1 MTAYKG
7 GTVFI
12 DVVPSMKGFF
22 KDVAGEV
29 KGQMPAVGNEAG
41 RAYASAFQ
49 KSAASAGKDVVNAI
63 ADPLGKSAGRLRQE
77 AAAAGR
83 ALSAAQDAAASS
95 GRALAAAR
103 EREASAAADVEAAE
117 AALNRAR
124 SSGTASASSVA
135 SAEAAYARA
144 LNASKAA
151 NSAADAAAASH
162 SRNLGAQEKAA
173 RAADAANEEL
183 AQATGQTKQ
192 AAGRADPAMRG
203 LAKAIDDVE
212 DSASGAGSSVDTVG
226 ARVSSVGS
234 LARSAMAPLLALG
247 AAVGIGG
254 FASEAIEA
262 SDATDKFVS
271 TLQFAGIDTTT
282 IDRLK
287 ESAQKYAD
295 ETVYDLSDIQNVTAQ
310 LAANGVEN
318 YDKLAEAAGNL
329 NAVAGGNKETF
340 SSVGMVLTQT
350 AGQGKLTTEN
360 FNQLSDAIPGASGKI
375 QEALLN
381 AGAYTGNFRE
391 ALEKGEVTAQE
402 FNDAVLQLGS
412 DEAAQAAA
420 RSTKTI
426 EGAAGNLQATIVGG
440 FKDLIDYIKPGV
452 TDLMGSITDSISSS
466 IDWIKS
472 TAAPSLRSVWSILT
486 EGDFT
491 GPIFGLEEDD
501 ALVDYLFRLRDAGA
515 AVWDAL
521 KSFADAATGVG
532 GALSPLLSA
541 AGDLA
546 GLLAG
551 SLLDALTQLA
561 GWLGD
566 IFDWVGR
573 NSDVVGSL
581 TVAIGAAAVAVYTF
595 NTAQTAM
602 KAINAA
608 GSIMNLVKATNLAKA
623 ATAAWNLV
631 MNANPIMLVVTAV
644 AALVAGLV
652 YFFTQTET
660 GRQIWASITEAFQSF
675 INWVATAWSGML
687 QTVGDWW
694 TSTWSTVK
702 DTFNTWVVQPLAT
715 AWASITEGLQSFI
728 DWVGAAWSGML
739 QTVGDLWSAAWSTVK
754 DTFNTWVVQPLTAA
768 WDAITGAF
776 QTAWNVIQ
784 TVWDGIVT
792 AAKVA
797 FAVIVGVVL
806 TPFQVAINVLGD
818 LFTWLWTG
826 VIQPAWDGIGN
837 LVSTV
842 YHGVIE
848 PVWEAFKTALQTVG
862 AAVMGLWS
870 DYIVPAWNGVAGTFT
885 SVYSAV
891 IKPVFDWLVALWN
904 SVAAQAQAIWQGVK
918 DTVAGVWNAIVVV
931 ITTVWAT
938 IQVAVQT
945 AVGFVSGVVTTAFTA
960 VRDTVSSIW
969 NAISSVISGVWEGIK
984 AAASAAA
991 NWVSGTV
998 TGIFT
1003 GMKDAVAGV
1012 WNAIVV
1018 VITTVWA
1025 TIQVA
1030 VQTAVGFVS
1039 GVVTTAFTAVRD
1051 TVSSIWNAISSV
1063 ISGVWEG
1070 IKTAASAAANWVKD
1084 TVTNT
1089 FTTLKN
1095 SVSNVFS
1102 GMKSAV
1108 EKVWNGLKAIA
1119 AKPINYI
1126 IKTVYTN
1133 GLKHLVET
1141 VASKIGLDLTL
1152 PTIAEIGGY
1161 AGGGVIPGYDPG
1173 HDRVPAVLSPGE
1185 AVLVPELVR
1194 AIGPARILAA
1204 NWAYSHRRPGG
1215 SPGFPTTGFAGGG
1228 VAHYAEGGIVG
1239 WFKDVAKGVADF
1251 FADPVGSVLELITKP
1266 VRALFNGL
1274 GTGFIGDLAKGGI
1287 EKILTGITDFF
1298 KKKTEDGSATAAGG
1312 GPGLVGAA
1320 RRAIGVPYVWG
1331 GSSIP
1336 PGLDCSGLVY
1346 WAAQQL
1352 GWGWPRL
1359 TAAGYQAAST
1369 PVAWGAKVPGD
1380 LLFWGAPAHHVAI
1393 VSGASTMIEEPR
1405 PGLSGRE
1412 IAIWGS
1418 PTVGRYGG
1426 ARTYD
1431 AGGVL
1436 PPGVHAAVNATGAPE
1451 AVLTARQ
1458 WADVHALVDR
1468 GGADP
1473 DALARALDGLGVS
1486 LVLDDGAALDAHIEV
1501 VASSVARRSR
1511 RLAGRGR

>member
-1 MTAYKG
+1 MPAYKG

-135 SAEAAYARA
+135 SAEAAYTRA

-173 RAADAANEEL
+173 KAADAANEEL

-226 ARVSSVGS
+226 SRVSSVGS

-271 TLQFAGIDTTT
+271 TLQFAGIDTAT

-466 IDWIKS
+466 IDWIKGHKDEMLALGVAVGVAV
-472 TAAPSLRSVWSILT
+472 AAYAGFSILT
-486 EGDFT
+486 SVKAWIAATTLAQQGLNAALRANPVGIVITALAALAAGLYLLYQRNEGFRLKVQELGKTVVSVWQEWIWPAISAVWDWISGTLLPGIQSVWNILAHGDFD
-491 GPIFGLEEDD
+491 GNLFGLEEDSGF
-501 ALVDYLFRLRDAGA
+501 VTFLFSVRDAA
-515 AVWDAL
+515 A
-521 KSFADAATGVG
+521 AAWEWITGTLAPAVQEFWTGTVQPILAAVG
-532 GALSPLLSA
+532 GAVSTAWTDYIYPALSA
-541 AGDLA
+541 LWSFIT
-546 GLLAG
+546 G
-551 SLLDALTQLA
+551 SLAPAVQEFWTGTVQPVFSTIGAFIATVWTGAILPALSALWGFIT
-561 GWLGD
+561 GTLGPV
-566 IFDWVGR
+566 ITGFWTGIVQPAF
-573 NSDVVGSL
+573 S
-581 TVAIGAAAVAVYTF
+581 AIG
-595 NTAQTAM
+595 
-602 KAINAA
+602 
-608 GSIMNLVKATNLAKA
+608 SI
-623 ATAAWNLV
+623 
-631 MNANPIMLVVTAV
+631 I
-644 AALVAGLV
+644 
-652 YFFTQTET
+652 
-660 GRQIWASITEAFQSF
+660 
-675 INWVATAWSGML
+675 
-687 QTVGDWW
+687 
-694 TSTWSTVK
+694 
-702 DTFNTWVVQPLAT
+702 
-715 AWASITEGLQSFI
+715 
-728 DWVGAAWSGML
+728 
-739 QTVGDLWSAAWSTVK
+739 SAAWTQYISPALSALWSFVTGVLMPMVST
-754 DTFNTWVVQPLTAA
+754 
-768 WDAITGAF
+768 
-776 QTAWNVIQ
+776 
-784 TVWDGIVT
+784 
-792 AAKVA
+792 
-797 FAVIVGVVL
+797 
-806 TPFQVAINVLGD
+806 
-818 LFTWLWTG
+818 LWG
-826 VIQPAWDGIGN
+826 VIQPIITAIGN
-837 LVSTV
+837 LIVSAWSNV
-842 YHGVIE
+842 IYPALSALWGFISGVLGPIFMWLWNNVIQ
-848 PVWEAFKTALQTVG
+848 PAFQTIGNIISMV
-862 AAVMGLWS
+862 
-870 DYIVPAWNGVAGTFT
+870 WNGVVSPIF
-885 SVYSAV
+885 SAMV
-891 IKPVFDWLVALWN
+891 AVVRDVLGPVFMWLWN
-904 SVAAQAQAIWQGVK
+904 NVISP
-918 DTVAGVWNAIVVV
+918 VWGWISDK
-931 ITTVWAT
+931 I
-938 IQVAVQT
+938 
-945 AVGFVSGVVTTAFTA
+945 SGVVNFVA
-960 VRDTVSSIW
+960 DTVFPRIKT
-969 NAISSVISGVWEGIK
+969 AIDTAKTGFDNFKTGVETAMNGIKK
-984 AAASAAA
+984 AAATPVNFVINTVYRDGIKKAFDTIAEKVGLSLRLPT
-991 NWVSGTV
+991 VSPIAGYASGGRWRTMLPGYTPGKDV
-998 TGIFT
+998 YHFFSPDGGGAIRMSGGEGIIRPDSLRAL
-1003 GMKDAVAGV
+1003 GGKPWLDRVNASRGRGLADVGDAGARRGRVSFAEGGV
-1012 WNAIVV
+1012 WG
-1018 VITTVWA
+1018 
-1025 TIQVA
+1025 
-1030 VQTAVGFVS
+1030 AVGAGF
-1039 GVVTTAFTAVRD
+1039 D
-1051 TVSSIWNAISSV
+1051 
-1063 ISGVWEG
+1063 
-1070 IKTAASAAANWVKD
+1070 AALGWVKD
-1084 TVTNT
+1084 TASAVADIVSDPLGAVASLIIEPAKALLATISSGVWGQILAQAP
-1089 FTTLKN
+1089 TLLFESIK
-1095 SVSNVFS
+1095 NVFKS
-1102 GMKSAV
+1102 GV
-1108 EKVWNGLKAIA
+1108 DEQGLA
-1119 AKPINYI
+1119 
-1126 IKTVYTN
+1126 
-1133 GLKHLVET
+1133 G
-1141 VASKIGLDLTL
+1141 AS
-1152 PTIAEIGGY
+1152 
-1161 AGGGVIPGYDPG
+1161 
-1173 HDRVPAVLSPGE
+1173 
-1185 AVLVPELVR
+1185 
-1194 AIGPARILAA
+1194 
-1204 NWAYSHRRPGG
+1204 
-1215 SPGFPTTGFAGGG
+1215 
-1228 VAHYAEGGIVG
+1228 
-1239 WFKDVAKGVADF
+1239 
-1251 FADPVGSVLELITKP
+1251 
-1266 VRALFNGL
+1266 
-1274 GTGFIGDLAKGGI
+1274 
-1287 EKILTGITDFF
+1287 
-1298 KKKTEDGSATAAGG
+1298 
-1312 GPGLVGAA
+1312 GLVDAA
-1320 RRAIGVPYVWG
+1320 RRAIGVSYVWG

-1352 GWGWPRL
+1352 GLGWPRL

-1369 PVAWGAKVPGD
+1369 PVAWDAKQPGD

-1393 VSGASTMIEEPR
+1393 FSGNGKMVEEPHE
-1405 PGLSGRE
+1405 GASGRE
-1412 IAIWGS
+1412 TAIWGS
-1418 PTVGRYGG
+1418 PTVGRYG
-1426 ARTYD
+1426 ARKYD

-1436 PPGVHAAVNATGAPE
+1436 PPGVHVAVNATGAPE

>member
-1 MTAYKG
+1 MPAYKG

-295 ETVYDLSDIQNVTAQ
+295 ETVYDLSDIQSVTAQ
-310 LAANGVEN
+310 LAANGVDN

-466 IDWIKS
+466 IDWIKGHKDEMLALGVAVGVAV
-472 TAAPSLRSVWSILT
+472 AAYAGFSILT
-486 EGDFT
+486 SVKAWIAATTLAQQGLNAALRANPVGIVITALAALAAGLYLLYQRNEGFRLKVQELGKTVVSVWQEWIWPAISAVWDWISGTLLPGIQSVWNILAHGDFD
-491 GPIFGLEEDD
+491 GNLFGLEEDSGF
-501 ALVDYLFRLRDAGA
+501 VTFLFTVRDAA
-515 AVWDAL
+515 
-521 KSFADAATGVG
+521 AATWEWITGTLAPAVQEFWTGTLQPILVAVG
-532 GALSPLLSA
+532 DAVSTAWTDYIYPALSALW
-541 AGDLA
+541 GFI
-546 GLLAG
+546 AG
-551 SLLDALTQLA
+551 SLAPAVQEFWTGTVQPVFSTIGTFIATVWNGAILPALTALW
-561 GWLGD
+561 GFITGTLG
-566 IFDWVGR
+566 
-573 NSDVVGSL
+573 
-581 TVAIGAAAVAVYTF
+581 
-595 NTAQTAM
+595 
-602 KAINAA
+602 
-608 GSIMNLVKATNLAKA
+608 
-623 ATAAWNLV
+623 
-631 MNANPIMLVVTAV
+631 P
-644 AALVAGLV
+644 
-652 YFFTQTET
+652 
-660 GRQIWASITEAFQSF
+660 
-675 INWVATAWSGML
+675 
-687 QTVGDWW
+687 
-694 TSTWSTVK
+694 
-702 DTFNTWVVQPLAT
+702 
-715 AWASITEGLQSFI
+715 
-728 DWVGAAWSGML
+728 
-739 QTVGDLWSAAWSTVK
+739 
-754 DTFNTWVVQPLTAA
+754 
-768 WDAITGAF
+768 AITGFWTGIVQPAF
-776 QTAWNVIQ
+776 SAIGSIISTAWTQYISPALSAL
-784 TVWDGIVT
+784 WSFVT
-792 AAKVA
+792 
-797 FAVIVGVVL
+797 GVLMPMVS
-806 TPFQVAINVLGD
+806 T
-818 LFTWLWTG
+818 LWG
-826 VIQPAWDGIGN
+826 VIQPIITAIGN
-837 LVSTV
+837 LIVSAWSN
-842 YHGVIE
+842 VIQ
-848 PVWEAFKTALQTVG
+848 PALS
-862 AAVMGLWS
+862 ALWS
-870 DYIVPAWNGVAGTFT
+870 FISGVLG
-885 SVYSAV
+885 
-891 IKPVFDWLVALWN
+891 PVFMWLWN
-904 SVAAQAQAIWQGVK
+904 SVVQPAFQTIGNIISM
-918 DTVAGVWNAIVVV
+918 VWNGVVSP
-931 ITTVWAT
+931 IFSAM
-938 IQVAVQT
+938 VAV
-945 AVGFVSGVVTTAFTA
+945 VRDVLGPIFMWLWNNVISPVWGWISDKISGVVNFVA
-960 VRDTVSSIW
+960 DTV
-969 NAISSVISGVWEGIK
+969 
-984 AAASAAA
+984 
-991 NWVSGTV
+991 
-998 TGIFT
+998 FP
-1003 GMKDAVAGV
+1003 
-1012 WNAIVV
+1012 
-1018 VITTVWA
+1018 
-1025 TIQVA
+1025 
-1030 VQTAVGFVS
+1030 
-1039 GVVTTAFTAVRD
+1039 R
-1051 TVSSIWNAISSV
+1051 
-1063 ISGVWEG
+1063 
-1070 IKTAASAAANWVKD
+1070 IKTAIDTAKTGFDNFKTGVETAMNGIKKVAATPVNFVINTVYRDGIKKAFDTIAEKVGLSLRLPTVSPIAGYASGGRWRTMLPGYTPGKDVYHFFSPDGGGAIRMSGGEGIIRPDSLRALGGKPWLDRVNASRGRGLADVGDTGARRGRVSFAEGGVWGAIGAGFDAALGWVKD
-1084 TVTNT
+1084 TASAVADIVSDPLGAVASLIIEPAKALLGSISSG
-1089 FTTLKN
+1089 FWGQILAQAPTLLFESIK
-1095 SVSNVFS
+1095 NVF
-1102 GMKSAV
+1102 K
-1108 EKVWNGLKAIA
+1108 
-1119 AKPINYI
+1119 
-1126 IKTVYTN
+1126 
-1133 GLKHLVET
+1133 
-1141 VASKIGLDLTL
+1141 
-1152 PTIAEIGGY
+1152 
-1161 AGGGVIPGYDPG
+1161 GGVDEQG
-1173 HDRVPAVLSPGE
+1173 
-1185 AVLVPELVR
+1185 
-1194 AIGPARILAA
+1194 LAGA
-1204 NWAYSHRRPGG
+1204 S
-1215 SPGFPTTGFAGGG
+1215 
-1228 VAHYAEGGIVG
+1228 
-1239 WFKDVAKGVADF
+1239 
-1251 FADPVGSVLELITKP
+1251 
-1266 VRALFNGL
+1266 
-1274 GTGFIGDLAKGGI
+1274 
-1287 EKILTGITDFF
+1287 
-1298 KKKTEDGSATAAGG
+1298 
-1312 GPGLVGAA
+1312 GLVDAA
-1320 RRAIGVPYVWG
+1320 RRAIGVSYVWG

-1352 GWGWPRL
+1352 GLGWPRL
-1359 TAAGYQAAST
+1359 TAAGYQSGST
-1369 PVAWGAKVPGD
+1369 PISWDAKQPGD
-1380 LLFWGAPAHHVAI
+1380 LLFWGSPAHHVAI
-1393 VSGASTMIEEPR
+1393 FSGNGKMVEEPHE
-1405 PGLSGRE
+1405 GASGRE

-1426 ARTYD
+1426 ARKYD

-1458 WADVHALVDR
+1458 WADVRALVDR
-1468 GGADP
+1468 GGDL

-1486 LVLDDGAALDAHIEV
+1486 LVLDDGEALDAHIEV

>member
-124 SSGTASASSVA
+124 SSGTSSASSVA

-702 DTFNTWVVQPLAT
+702 DTFNTWVVQPLT
-715 AWASITEGLQSFI
+715 AAWDAITEGLQSFI

-904 SVAAQAQAIWQGVK
+904 SVAAQAQAIWQGMK
-918 DTVAGVWNAIVVV
+918 DAVAGVWNAIVVV

-991 NWVSGTV
+991 NWV
-998 TGIFT
+998 
-1003 GMKDAVAGV
+1003 
-1012 WNAIVV
+1012 
-1018 VITTVWA
+1018 
-1025 TIQVA
+1025 
-1030 VQTAVGFVS
+1030 
-1039 GVVTTAFTAVRD
+1039 
-1051 TVSSIWNAISSV
+1051 
-1063 ISGVWEG
+1063 
-1070 IKTAASAAANWVKD
+1070 KD
-1084 TVTNT
+1084 TVTNI
-1089 FTTLKN
+1089 FTTLKD
-1095 SVSNVFS
+1095 SVSDVFS

-1126 IKTVYTN
+1126 IKTVYTD

-1141 VASKIGLDLTL
+1141 VAGKIGLDLTL

-1251 FADPVGSVLELITKP
+1251 FSDPVGSVLELITKP
-1266 VRALFNGL
+1266 VRALFDGL

-1380 LLFWGAPAHHVAI
+1380 LLFWGSPAHHVAI

-1412 IAIWGS
+1412 TSIWGS

-1486 LVLDDGAALDAHIEV
+1486 LVLDDDEALDAHIEV

-1511 RLAGRGR
+1511 RLAGRRR

>member
-124 SSGTASASSVA
+124 SSGTSSASSVA

-702 DTFNTWVVQPLAT
+702 DTFNTWVVQPL
-715 AWASITEGLQSFI
+715 
-728 DWVGAAWSGML
+728 
-739 QTVGDLWSAAWSTVK
+739 
-754 DTFNTWVVQPLTAA
+754 TAA

-991 NWVSGTV
+991 NWV
-998 TGIFT
+998 
-1003 GMKDAVAGV
+1003 
-1012 WNAIVV
+1012 
-1018 VITTVWA
+1018 
-1025 TIQVA
+1025 
-1030 VQTAVGFVS
+1030 
-1039 GVVTTAFTAVRD
+1039 
-1051 TVSSIWNAISSV
+1051 
-1063 ISGVWEG
+1063 
-1070 IKTAASAAANWVKD
+1070 KD
-1084 TVTNT
+1084 TVTNI
-1089 FTTLKN
+1089 FTTLKD
-1095 SVSNVFS
+1095 SVSDVFS

-1126 IKTVYTN
+1126 IKTVYTD

-1141 VASKIGLDLTL
+1141 VAGKIGLDLTL

-1251 FADPVGSVLELITKP
+1251 FSDPVGSVLELITKP
-1266 VRALFNGL
+1266 VRALFDGL

-1380 LLFWGAPAHHVAI
+1380 LLFWGSPAHHVAI

-1412 IAIWGS
+1412 TSIWGS

-1486 LVLDDGAALDAHIEV
+1486 LVLDDDEALDAHIEV

-1511 RLAGRGR
+1511 RLAGRRR

>member
-1 MTAYKG
+1 MTAFKG

-41 RAYASAFQ
+41 RAYAAAFQ

-83 ALSAAQDAAASS
+83 AWSRAKDAAAAS
-95 GRALAAAR
+95 GRVFVSVWGR
-103 EREASAAADVEAAE
+103 GSSAAADVGAPE

-124 SSGTASASSVA
+124 SSGTASATEVA

-226 ARVSSVGS
+226 SRVSSVGS
-234 LARSAMAPLLALG
+234 LARSAVAPVLALG

-271 TLQFAGIDTTT
+271 TLQFAGIDTAT

-452 TDLMGSITDSISSS
+452 TDLMGSITNSISSS
-466 IDWIKS
+466 IDWIKGHKDEMLALGVAVGVAV
-472 TAAPSLRSVWSILT
+472 AAYAGFSILT
-486 EGDFT
+486 SVKAWIAATTLAQQGLNAALRANPVGIVITALAALAAGLYLLYQRNEGFRLKVQELGKIVVSVWQEWIWPAISAVWDWISGTLLPGIQSVWNILAHGDFD
-491 GPIFGLEEDD
+491 GNLFGLEEDSGF
-501 ALVDYLFRLRDAGA
+501 VTFLFSVRDAA
-515 AVWDAL
+515 A
-521 KSFADAATGVG
+521 AAWEWITGTLAPAVQEFWTGTLQPILAAVG
-532 GALSPLLSA
+532 GAVSSAWTDYIYPALSA
-541 AGDLA
+541 LWDFIT
-546 GLLAG
+546 G
-551 SLLDALTQLA
+551 SLAPAVQEFWTGTVQPVFSTIGTFIATVWTGAILPALSALWGFIT
-561 GWLGD
+561 GTLGPA
-566 IFDWVGR
+566 ISGFWTGIVQPAF
-573 NSDVVGSL
+573 S
-581 TVAIGAAAVAVYTF
+581 AIG
-595 NTAQTAM
+595 
-602 KAINAA
+602 
-608 GSIMNLVKATNLAKA
+608 SIIS
-623 ATAAWNLV
+623 AAWTQYISPALS
-631 MNANPIMLVVTAV
+631 ALWSFVTGV
-644 AALVAGLV
+644 LMPMV
-652 YFFTQTET
+652 
-660 GRQIWASITEAFQSF
+660 
-675 INWVATAWSGML
+675 
-687 QTVGDWW
+687 
-694 TSTWSTVK
+694 STLWG
-702 DTFNTWVVQPLAT
+702 VVQPIIT
-715 AWASITEGLQSFI
+715 AIGNLIVS
-728 DWVGAAWSGML
+728 AWS
-739 QTVGDLWSAAWSTVK
+739 
-754 DTFNTWVVQPLTAA
+754 
-768 WDAITGAF
+768 
-776 QTAWNVIQ
+776 NVIYPALSALWGFISG
-784 TVWDGIVT
+784 TLGPIVMW
-792 AAKVA
+792 
-797 FAVIVGVVL
+797 FW
-806 TPFQVAINVLGD
+806 NS
-818 LFTWLWTG
+818 
-826 VIQPAWDGIGN
+826 VIQPTFQAIGFIISM
-837 LVSTV
+837 VWSTMISPIFSAMV
-842 YHGVIE
+842 AVVRDVLGPAFMWLWNNVIS
-848 PVWEAFKTALQTVG
+848 PVWG
-862 AAVMGLWS
+862 WIS
-870 DYIVPAWNGVAGTFT
+870 DKI
-885 SVYSAV
+885 
-891 IKPVFDWLVALWN
+891 
-904 SVAAQAQAIWQGVK
+904 
-918 DTVAGVWNAIVVV
+918 
-931 ITTVWAT
+931 
-938 IQVAVQT
+938 
-945 AVGFVSGVVTTAFTA
+945 SGVVNFVA
-960 VRDTVSSIW
+960 DTVFPKIKT
-969 NAISSVISGVWEGIK
+969 AIDTAKTGFDNFKTGVETAMNGIKK
-984 AAASAAA
+984 AAATPVNFVINTVYRDGIKKAFDTIAEKVGLSQRLPS
-991 NWVSGTV
+991 VSPIAGYASGGRWRTMLPGYTPGKDV
-998 TGIFT
+998 YHFFSPDGGGAIRMSGGEGIIRPDSLRALGGKPWLDRVNASRGRGLADVGDTGARRGRVSFAE
-1003 GMKDAVAGV
+1003 GGV
-1012 WNAIVV
+1012 WGAIRG
-1018 VITTVWA
+1018 
-1025 TIQVA
+1025 
-1030 VQTAVGFVS
+1030 GF
-1039 GVVTTAFTAVRD
+1039 D
-1051 TVSSIWNAISSV
+1051 
-1063 ISGVWEG
+1063 
-1070 IKTAASAAANWVKD
+1070 AALGWVKD
-1084 TVTNT
+1084 TA
-1089 FTTLKN
+1089 
-1095 SVSNVFS
+1095 
-1102 GMKSAV
+1102 SAV
-1108 EKVWNGLKAIA
+1108 ADIVSDPLGA
-1119 AKPINYI
+1119 
-1126 IKTVYTN
+1126 
-1133 GLKHLVET
+1133 
-1141 VASKIGLDLTL
+1141 VASLVIEPAKALLA
-1152 PTIAEIGGY
+1152 TISSGFWGQ
-1161 AGGGVIPGYDPG
+1161 
-1173 HDRVPAVLSPGE
+1173 
-1185 AVLVPELVR
+1185 
-1194 AIGPARILAA
+1194 ILAQA
-1204 NWAYSHRRPGG
+1204 
-1215 SPGFPTTGFAGGG
+1215 PTLLFESIKNIFKSGVDEQGLAG
-1228 VAHYAEGGIVG
+1228 A
-1239 WFKDVAKGVADF
+1239 
-1251 FADPVGSVLELITKP
+1251 S
-1266 VRALFNGL
+1266 
-1274 GTGFIGDLAKGGI
+1274 
-1287 EKILTGITDFF
+1287 
-1298 KKKTEDGSATAAGG
+1298 
-1312 GPGLVGAA
+1312 GLVDAA
-1320 RRAIGVPYVWG
+1320 RKAIGVSYVWG

-1352 GWGWPRL
+1352 GLGWPRL

-1393 VSGASTMIEEPR
+1393 FSGNGKMVEEPHE
-1405 PGLSGRE
+1405 GASGRE

-1426 ARTYD
+1426 ARKYD
-1431 AGGVL
+1431 SGGVL
-1436 PPGVHAAVNATGAPE
+1436 PPGVTAAVNATRAPE

-1458 WADVHALVDR
+1458 WADVRALAAAR
-1468 GGADP
+1468 GGDL
-1473 DALARALDGLGVS
+1473 DGLARALDGLGVS
-1486 LVLDDGAALDAHIEV
+1486 LVLDDGDALDAHIEV

>member
-1 MTAYKG
+1 MPAYKG

-41 RAYASAFQ
+41 RAYAAAFQ

-83 ALSAAQDAAASS
+83 ALSAAQDAAAAS

-162 SRNLGAQEKAA
+162 SRTLGQETQATREA
-173 RAADAANEEL
+173 DAAADAL
-183 AQATGQTKQ
+183 AASTGKTKREVVATE
-192 AAGRADPAMRG
+192 PSLHS
-203 LAKAIDDVE
+203 LAKALDDVD
-212 DSASGAGSSVDTVG
+212 DSADEVSRSVGDSG

-234 LARSAMAPLLALG
+234 LARSAVAPVLALG

-466 IDWIKS
+466 IDWVKN

-501 ALVDYLFRLRDAGA
+501 AVVDYLFRLRDAGT

-566 IFDWVGR
+566 IFDWVSR

-595 NTAQTAM
+595 NTAQSAM

-608 GSIMNLVKATNLAKA
+608 DSIMNLVKATDLAKA
-623 ATAAWNLV
+623 ATAAWNIV
-631 MNANPIMLVVTAV
+631 MNANPIMLVVTAI
-644 AALVAGLV
+644 AALVAGLA

-687 QTVGDWW
+687 QAVGDWW

-715 AWASITEGLQSFI
+715 AW
-728 DWVGAAWSGML
+728 DV
-739 QTVGDLWSAAWSTVK
+739 
-754 DTFNTWVVQPLTAA
+754 
-768 WDAITGAF
+768 ITGAF

-797 FAVIVGVVL
+797 FAIIVGVVL
-806 TPFQVAINVLGD
+806 TPFQIAINVLGD

-826 VIQPAWDGIGN
+826 VVQPAWDGISG
-837 LVSTV
+837 LVSTA

-848 PVWEAFKTALQTVG
+848 PVWEAFKAALQIVG
-862 AAVMGLWS
+862 AAVMGLWN
-870 DYIVPAWNGVAGTFT
+870 DYVVPAWNGVADTFT
-885 SVYSAV
+885 SVYNAV

-904 SVAAQAQAIWQGVK
+904 SVASQAQAIWQGVK
-918 DTVAGVWNAIVVV
+918 DTVTTVWNAIVAV
-931 ITTVWAT
+931 IMTVWT
-938 IQVAVQT
+938 SIQVAVQT
-945 AVGFVSGVVTTAFTA
+945 AVGVVSSVVTTAFTA
-960 VRDTVSSIW
+960 V
-969 NAISSVISGVWEGIK
+969 K
-984 AAASAAA
+984 
-991 NWVSGTV
+991 
-998 TGIFT
+998 
-1003 GMKDAVAGV
+1003 
-1012 WNAIVV
+1012 
-1018 VITTVWA
+1018 
-1025 TIQVA
+1025 
-1030 VQTAVGFVS
+1030 
-1039 GVVTTAFTAVRD
+1039 D

-1070 IKTAASAAANWVKD
+1070 IKTAASTAANWVKD
-1084 TVTNT
+1084 TVTT
-1089 FTTLKN
+1089 AFDSLKT
-1095 SVSNVFS
+1095 SVENVFS
-1102 GMKSAV
+1102 GMKTAV

-1126 IKTVYTN
+1126 IKTVYTD

-1141 VASKIGLDLTL
+1141 VAGKIGLDLTL
-1152 PTIAEIGGY
+1152 PAIAEIGGY

-1239 WFKDVAKGVADF
+1239 WFKNVAKGVADF
-1251 FADPVGSVLELITKP
+1251 FSDPVGSVLELITKP

-1331 GSSIP
+1331 GSSVP

-1393 VSGASTMIEEPR
+1393 VSGPSTMVEEPR

-1418 PTVGRYGG
+1418 PTVGRYG
-1426 ARTYD
+1426 ARKYD

-1436 PPGVHAAVNATGAPE
+1436 PPGVTAAVNATRAPE

-1458 WADVHALVDR
+1458 WADVRALVDR

-1486 LVLDDGAALDAHIEV
+1486 LVLDDGEALDAHIEV

>member
-41 RAYASAFQ
+41 RAYAAAFQ

-151 NSAADAAAASH
+151 NSAADAAAANH
-162 SRNLGAQEKAA
+162 SRTLGQETQATREA
-173 RAADAANEEL
+173 DAAADAL
-183 AQATGQTKQ
+183 AASTGKTKREVVATE
-192 AAGRADPAMRG
+192 PSLHS
-203 LAKAIDDVE
+203 LAKALDDVD
-212 DSASGAGSSVDTVG
+212 DSADEVSRSVGDSG

-234 LARSAMAPLLALG
+234 LARSAMAPVLALG

-466 IDWIKS
+466 IDWIKT

-501 ALVDYLFRLRDAGA
+501 AVVDYLFRLRDAGT

-551 SLLDALTQLA
+551 SLLDALTLLA

-581 TVAIGAAAVAVYTF
+581 TVAIGAAVVAVYTF

-991 NWVSGTV
+991 NWV
-998 TGIFT
+998 
-1003 GMKDAVAGV
+1003 
-1012 WNAIVV
+1012 
-1018 VITTVWA
+1018 
-1025 TIQVA
+1025 
-1030 VQTAVGFVS
+1030 
-1039 GVVTTAFTAVRD
+1039 
-1051 TVSSIWNAISSV
+1051 
-1063 ISGVWEG
+1063 
-1070 IKTAASAAANWVKD
+1070 KD

-1095 SVSNVFS
+1095 SVSDVFS

-1126 IKTVYTN
+1126 IKTVYTD

-1141 VASKIGLDLTL
+1141 VAGKIGLDLTL

-1251 FADPVGSVLELITKP
+1251 FSDPVGSVLELITKP

-1369 PVAWGAKVPGD
+1369 PVAWGGKVPGD

-1393 VSGASTMIEEPR
+1393 VSGSSTMIEEPR

-1412 IAIWGS
+1412 TAIWGS

-1426 ARTYD
+1426 ARKYD
-1431 AGGVL
+1431 AGGLL
-1436 PPGVHAAVNATGAPE
+1436 PPGVHAAVNTTRAPE

-1468 GGADP
+1468 GADP

-1486 LVLDDGAALDAHIEV
+1486 LVLDDGDALDAHIEV

-1511 RLAGRGR
+1511 RLTGRGR

>member
-310 LAANGVEN
+310 LAANGVDN

-452 TDLMGSITDSISSS
+452 TDLMGSITNSISSS
-466 IDWIKS
+466 IDWIKT

-551 SLLDALTQLA
+551 SLLDALTLLA

-581 TVAIGAAAVAVYTF
+581 TVAIGAAVVAVYTF

-991 NWVSGTV
+991 NWV
-998 TGIFT
+998 
-1003 GMKDAVAGV
+1003 
-1012 WNAIVV
+1012 
-1018 VITTVWA
+1018 
-1025 TIQVA
+1025 
-1030 VQTAVGFVS
+1030 
-1039 GVVTTAFTAVRD
+1039 
-1051 TVSSIWNAISSV
+1051 
-1063 ISGVWEG
+1063 
-1070 IKTAASAAANWVKD
+1070 KD

-1095 SVSNVFS
+1095 SVSDVFS
-1102 GMKSAV
+1102 GMKTAV

-1126 IKTVYTN
+1126 IKTVYTD

-1141 VASKIGLDLTL
+1141 VAGKIGLDLTL

-1393 VSGASTMIEEPR
+1393 VSGPSTMVEEPR

-1412 IAIWGS
+1412 TAIWGS

-1431 AGGVL
+1431 TGGLL
-1436 PPGVHAAVNATGAPE
+1436 PPGVTAAVNATGAPE

-1458 WADVHALVDR
+1458 WADVRALVDR

-1473 DALARALDGLGVS
+1473 DALARALDGLGVN
-1486 LVLDDGAALDAHIEV
+1486 LVLDDGDALDAHIEV

>member
-1 MTAYKG
+1 MPAYKG

-41 RAYASAFQ
+41 RAYAAAFQ
-49 KSAASAGKDVVNAI
+49 KSAASVGKDVVNAI

-83 ALSAAQDAAASS
+83 ALSAAQDAAAAS

-226 ARVSSVGS
+226 SRVSSVGS

-271 TLQFAGIDTTT
+271 TLQFAGIDTAT

-295 ETVYDLSDIQNVTAQ
+295 ETVYDLSDIQSITAQ

-329 NAVAGGNKETF
+329 NAVAGGNVETF
-340 SSVGMVLTQT
+340 GSVGMVMTQV
-350 AGQGKLTTEN
+350 AGDGRLTTEN
-360 FNQLSDAIPGASGKI
+360 WNQLANAIPGASGKL

-381 AGAYTGNFRE
+381 AGAYTGNFRK
-391 ALEKGEVTAQE
+391 ALEDSEVSADE
-402 FNDAVLQLGS
+402 FYAAVLQLGS
-412 DEAAQAAA
+412 DETAQAAA

-466 IDWIKS
+466 IDWVKN

-501 ALVDYLFRLRDAGA
+501 AVVDYLFRLRDAGT

-566 IFDWVGR
+566 IFDWVSR

-595 NTAQTAM
+595 NTAQSAM

-608 GSIMNLVKATNLAKA
+608 GSIMNLVKATDLAKA
-623 ATAAWNLV
+623 ATAAWNIV
-631 MNANPIMLVVTAV
+631 MNANPIMLLVTAV
-644 AALVAGLV
+644 AALVAGLA

-675 INWVATAWSGML
+675 IDWVATAWSGML
-687 QTVGDWW
+687 QAVGDWW

-715 AWASITEGLQSFI
+715 
-728 DWVGAAWSGML
+728 
-739 QTVGDLWSAAWSTVK
+739 
-754 DTFNTWVVQPLTAA
+754 A

-797 FAVIVGVVL
+797 FAIIVGVVL
-806 TPFQVAINVLGD
+806 TPFQIAINVLGD

-826 VIQPAWDGIGN
+826 VVQPAWDGIGN
-837 LVSTV
+837 LVSTA

-848 PVWEAFKTALQTVG
+848 PVWEAFKTALQIVG
-862 AAVMGLWS
+862 AAVMGLWN
-870 DYIVPAWNGVAGTFT
+870 DYVVPAWNGVADTFT
-885 SVYSAV
+885 TVYNAV

-904 SVAAQAQAIWQGVK
+904 SVASQAQAIWQGVK
-918 DTVAGVWNAIVVV
+918 DTVTTVWNAIVAV
-931 ITTVWAT
+931 IMTVWT
-938 IQVAVQT
+938 SIQVAVQT
-945 AVGFVSGVVTTAFTA
+945 AVGVVSSVVTTAFTA
-960 VRDTVSSIW
+960 V
-969 NAISSVISGVWEGIK
+969 K
-984 AAASAAA
+984 
-991 NWVSGTV
+991 
-998 TGIFT
+998 
-1003 GMKDAVAGV
+1003 
-1012 WNAIVV
+1012 
-1018 VITTVWA
+1018 
-1025 TIQVA
+1025 
-1030 VQTAVGFVS
+1030 
-1039 GVVTTAFTAVRD
+1039 D

-1070 IKTAASAAANWVKD
+1070 IKTAASTAANWVSGTVTGIFTSMKDAINAVWNAIVTAITIAWTTIQTTVQFYIGVVSGAVTTAFTVVKDTVSSIWNAISSVISGVWEGIKTAASTAANWVKD
-1084 TVTNT
+1084 TVTT
-1089 FTTLKN
+1089 AFDSLKT
-1095 SVSNVFS
+1095 SVESVFS

-1126 IKTVYTN
+1126 IKTVYTD

-1141 VASKIGLDLTL
+1141 VAGKIGLDLTL
-1152 PTIAEIGGY
+1152 PAIAEIGGY

-1251 FADPVGSVLELITKP
+1251 FSDPVGSVLELITKP

-1331 GSSIP
+1331 GSSVP

-1393 VSGASTMIEEPR
+1393 VSGPSTMVEEPR

-1426 ARTYD
+1426 ARKYD

-1436 PPGVHAAVNATGAPE
+1436 PPGVTAAVNATGAPE

-1473 DALARALDGLGVS
+1473 DALARALDGLGVN
-1486 LVLDDGAALDAHIEV
+1486 LVLDDGDALDAHIEV

>member
-1 MTAYKG
+1 MPAYKG

-162 SRNLGAQEKAA
+162 SRTLGQETQATREA
-173 RAADAANEEL
+173 DAAADAL
-183 AQATGQTKQ
+183 AASTGKTKREVVATE
-192 AAGRADPAMRG
+192 PSLHS
-203 LAKAIDDVE
+203 LAKALDDVD
-212 DSASGAGSSVDTVG
+212 DSADEVSRSVGDSG

-234 LARSAMAPLLALG
+234 LARSAVAPVLALG

-452 TDLMGSITDSISSS
+452 TDLMGSITNSISSS
-466 IDWIKS
+466 IDWIKGHKDEMLALGVAVGVAV
-472 TAAPSLRSVWSILT
+472 AAYAGFSILT
-486 EGDFT
+486 SVKAWIAATTLAQQGLNAALRANPVGIVITALAALAAGLYLLYQRNEGFRLKVQELGKIVVSVWQEWIWPAISAVWDWISGTLLPGIQSVWNILAHGDFD
-491 GPIFGLEEDD
+491 GNLFGLEEDSGF
-501 ALVDYLFRLRDAGA
+501 VTFLFSVRDAA
-515 AVWDAL
+515 A
-521 KSFADAATGVG
+521 AAWEWITGTLAPAVQEFWTGTVQPILAAVG
-532 GALSPLLSA
+532 GAVSTAWTDYIYPALSA
-541 AGDLA
+541 LWDFIT
-546 GLLAG
+546 G
-551 SLLDALTQLA
+551 SLAPAVQGFWTGTVQPVFSTIGAFIATVWTGAILPALSALWGFIT
-561 GWLGD
+561 GILGPV
-566 IFDWVGR
+566 ITGFWTGIVQPAF
-573 NSDVVGSL
+573 S
-581 TVAIGAAAVAVYTF
+581 AIG
-595 NTAQTAM
+595 N
-602 KAINAA
+602 I
-608 GSIMNLVKATNLAKA
+608 I
-623 ATAAWNLV
+623 
-631 MNANPIMLVVTAV
+631 
-644 AALVAGLV
+644 
-652 YFFTQTET
+652 
-660 GRQIWASITEAFQSF
+660 
-675 INWVATAWSGML
+675 
-687 QTVGDWW
+687 
-694 TSTWSTVK
+694 
-702 DTFNTWVVQPLAT
+702 
-715 AWASITEGLQSFI
+715 
-728 DWVGAAWSGML
+728 
-739 QTVGDLWSAAWSTVK
+739 SAAWTQYISPALSALWSFVTGVLMPMVST
-754 DTFNTWVVQPLTAA
+754 
-768 WDAITGAF
+768 
-776 QTAWNVIQ
+776 
-784 TVWDGIVT
+784 
-792 AAKVA
+792 
-797 FAVIVGVVL
+797 
-806 TPFQVAINVLGD
+806 
-818 LFTWLWTG
+818 LWG
-826 VIQPAWDGIGN
+826 VIQPIITAIGN
-837 LVSTV
+837 LIVSAWSNV
-842 YHGVIE
+842 IYPALSALWGFISGVLGPIFMWLWNNVIQ
-848 PVWEAFKTALQTVG
+848 PAFQTIGNIISMV
-862 AAVMGLWS
+862 
-870 DYIVPAWNGVAGTFT
+870 WNGVVSPIF
-885 SVYSAV
+885 SAM
-891 IKPVFDWLVALWN
+891 VAVVHDVLGPIFMWLWN
-904 SVAAQAQAIWQGVK
+904 NVISP
-918 DTVAGVWNAIVVV
+918 VWGWI
-931 ITTVWAT
+931 
-938 IQVAVQT
+938 
-945 AVGFVSGVVTTAFTA
+945 S
-960 VRDTVSSIW
+960 DK
-969 NAISSVISGVWEGIK
+969 ISSVVNFVADTVFPRIKTAIDTAKTGFDNFKTGVETAMNGIKK
-984 AAASAAA
+984 AAATPVNFVINTVYRDGIKKAFDTIAEKVGLSLRLPT
-991 NWVSGTV
+991 VSPIAGYASGGRWRTMLPGYTPGKDV
-998 TGIFT
+998 YHFFSPDGGGAIRMSGGEGIIRPDSLRAL
-1003 GMKDAVAGV
+1003 GGKPWLDRVNASRGRGLADVGDAGARRGRVSFAEGGV
-1012 WNAIVV
+1012 WGAIG
-1018 VITTVWA
+1018 A
-1025 TIQVA
+1025 
-1030 VQTAVGFVS
+1030 GFDAALGWVK
-1039 GVVTTAFTAVRD
+1039 D
-1051 TVSSIWNAISSV
+1051 
-1063 ISGVWEG
+1063 
-1070 IKTAASAAANWVKD
+1070 AASAVADIVSDPLGAVANLIIEPAKALLA
-1084 TVTNT
+1084 TI
-1089 FTTLKN
+1089 
-1095 SVSNVFS
+1095 SS
-1102 GMKSAV
+1102 GF
-1108 EKVWNGLKAIA
+1108 WGQ
-1119 AKPINYI
+1119 
-1126 IKTVYTN
+1126 
-1133 GLKHLVET
+1133 
-1141 VASKIGLDLTL
+1141 
-1152 PTIAEIGGY
+1152 
-1161 AGGGVIPGYDPG
+1161 
-1173 HDRVPAVLSPGE
+1173 
-1185 AVLVPELVR
+1185 
-1194 AIGPARILAA
+1194 ILAQA
-1204 NWAYSHRRPGG
+1204 
-1215 SPGFPTTGFAGGG
+1215 PTLLFESIKNIFKSGVDEQGLAG
-1228 VAHYAEGGIVG
+1228 A
-1239 WFKDVAKGVADF
+1239 
-1251 FADPVGSVLELITKP
+1251 S
-1266 VRALFNGL
+1266 
-1274 GTGFIGDLAKGGI
+1274 
-1287 EKILTGITDFF
+1287 
-1298 KKKTEDGSATAAGG
+1298 
-1312 GPGLVGAA
+1312 GLVDAA
-1320 RRAIGVPYVWG
+1320 RRAIGVSYVWG

-1352 GWGWPRL
+1352 GLGWPRL
-1359 TAAGYQAAST
+1359 TAAGYQSGST
-1369 PVAWGAKVPGD
+1369 PISWDAKQPGD

-1393 VSGASTMIEEPR
+1393 FSGNGKMVEEPHE
-1405 PGLSGRE
+1405 GASGRE

-1418 PTVGRYGG
+1418 PTVGRYG
-1426 ARTYD
+1426 ARKYD

-1436 PPGVHAAVNATGAPE
+1436 PPGVHVAVNATGAPE

-1458 WADVHALVDR
+1458 WADVRALVDR
-1468 GGADP
+1468 GGAAP

-1486 LVLDDGAALDAHIEV
+1486 LVLDDGDALDAHIEV

>member
-1 MTAYKG
+1 MTAFKG

-41 RAYASAFQ
+41 RAYAAAFQ

-151 NSAADAAAASH
+151 NSAADAASASH

-226 ARVSSVGS
+226 SRVSSVGS
-234 LARSAMAPLLALG
+234 LARSAVAPVLALG

-271 TLQFAGIDTTT
+271 TLQFAGIDTAT

-295 ETVYDLSDIQNVTAQ
+295 ETVYDLSDIQSITAQ

-329 NAVAGGNKETF
+329 NAVAGGNVETF
-340 SSVGMVLTQT
+340 GSVGMVMTQV
-350 AGQGKLTTEN
+350 AGDGRLTTEN
-360 FNQLSDAIPGASGKI
+360 WNQLANAIPGASGKL

-381 AGAYTGNFRE
+381 AGAYTGNFRK
-391 ALEKGEVTAQE
+391 ALEDSEVSADE
-402 FNDAVLQLGS
+402 FYAAVLQLGS

-466 IDWIKS
+466 IDWVKN

-501 ALVDYLFRLRDAGA
+501 AVVDYLFRLRDAGT

-566 IFDWVGR
+566 IFDWVSR

-595 NTAQTAM
+595 NTAQSAM

-608 GSIMNLVKATNLAKA
+608 GSIMNLVKATDLAKA
-623 ATAAWNLV
+623 ATAAWNIV
-631 MNANPIMLVVTAV
+631 MNANPIMLVVTAI
-644 AALVAGLV
+644 AALVAGLA

-687 QTVGDWW
+687 QAVGDWW

-715 AWASITEGLQSFI
+715 
-728 DWVGAAWSGML
+728 
-739 QTVGDLWSAAWSTVK
+739 
-754 DTFNTWVVQPLTAA
+754 A

-797 FAVIVGVVL
+797 FAIIVGVVL
-806 TPFQVAINVLGD
+806 TPFQIAINVLGD

-826 VIQPAWDGIGN
+826 VVQPAWDGISG
-837 LVSTV
+837 LVSTA

-848 PVWEAFKTALQTVG
+848 PVWEAFKAALQIVG
-862 AAVMGLWS
+862 AAVMGLWN
-870 DYIVPAWNGVAGTFT
+870 DYVVPAWNGVADTFT
-885 SVYSAV
+885 SVYNAV

-904 SVAAQAQAIWQGVK
+904 SVASQAQAIWQGVK
-918 DTVAGVWNAIVVV
+918 DTINTVWNAIVTA
-931 ITTVWAT
+931 ITIAWTTIQTTVQFY
-938 IQVAVQT
+938 IGV
-945 AVGFVSGVVTTAFTA
+945 VSGAVTTAFT
-960 VRDTVSSIW
+960 
-969 NAISSVISGVWEGIK
+969 
-984 AAASAAA
+984 
-991 NWVSGTV
+991 
-998 TGIFT
+998 
-1003 GMKDAVAGV
+1003 
-1012 WNAIVV
+1012 VV
-1018 VITTVWA
+1018 K
-1025 TIQVA
+1025 
-1030 VQTAVGFVS
+1030 
-1039 GVVTTAFTAVRD
+1039 D

-1070 IKTAASAAANWVKD
+1070 IKTAASTAANWVKD
-1084 TVTNT
+1084 TVTT
-1089 FTTLKN
+1089 AFDSLKT
-1095 SVSNVFS
+1095 SVENVFS
-1102 GMKSAV
+1102 GMKTAV

-1126 IKTVYTN
+1126 IKTVYTD

-1141 VASKIGLDLTL
+1141 VAGKIGLDLTL
-1152 PTIAEIGGY
+1152 PAIAEIGGY

-1251 FADPVGSVLELITKP
+1251 FSDPVGSVLELITKP

-1274 GTGFIGDLAKGGI
+1274 GTGFIGDLAEGGI

-1331 GSSIP
+1331 GSSVP

-1369 PVAWGAKVPGD
+1369 PVAWGAKGPGD
-1380 LLFWGAPAHHVAI
+1380 RRFWGAPAHHVAI
-1393 VSGASTMIEEPR
+1393 VSGPSTMVEEPR

-1426 ARTYD
+1426 ARKYD

-1436 PPGVHAAVNATGAPE
+1436 PPGVTAAVNATRAPE

-1458 WADVHALVDR
+1458 WADVRARAEAR
-1468 GGADP
+1468 GGDP
-1473 DALARALDGLGVS
+1473 DAIARALDGLGVS
-1486 LVLDDGAALDAHIEV
+1486 LVLDDGAALDAHIEAT
-1501 VASSVARRSR
+1501 ASSVARRSR

>member
-1 MTAYKG
+1 MTAFKG

-41 RAYASAFQ
+41 RAYAAAFQ

-83 ALSAAQDAAASS
+83 ALSTAQDAAAAS

-124 SSGTASASSVA
+124 SSGTASATEVA

-226 ARVSSVGS
+226 SRVSSVGS
-234 LARSAMAPLLALG
+234 LARSAVAPVLALG

-271 TLQFAGIDTTT
+271 TLQFAGIDTAT

-452 TDLMGSITDSISSS
+452 TDLMGSITNSISSS
-466 IDWIKS
+466 IDWIKGHKDEMLALGVAVGVAV
-472 TAAPSLRSVWSILT
+472 AAYAGFSILT
-486 EGDFT
+486 SVKAWIAATTLAQQGLNAALRANPVGIVITALAALAAGLYLLYQRNEGFRLKVQELGKIVVSVWQEWIWPAISAVWDWISGTLLPGIQSVWNILAHGDFD
-491 GPIFGLEEDD
+491 GNLFGLEEDSGF
-501 ALVDYLFRLRDAGA
+501 VTFLFSVRDAA
-515 AVWDAL
+515 A
-521 KSFADAATGVG
+521 AAWEWITGTLAPAVQEFWTGTLQPILAAVG
-532 GALSPLLSA
+532 GAVSSAWTDYIYPALSA
-541 AGDLA
+541 LWDFIT
-546 GLLAG
+546 G
-551 SLLDALTQLA
+551 SLAPAVQEFWTGTVQPVFSTIGTFIATVWTGAILPALSALWGFIT
-561 GWLGD
+561 GTLGPA
-566 IFDWVGR
+566 ISGFWTGIVQPAF
-573 NSDVVGSL
+573 S
-581 TVAIGAAAVAVYTF
+581 AIG
-595 NTAQTAM
+595 
-602 KAINAA
+602 
-608 GSIMNLVKATNLAKA
+608 SIIS
-623 ATAAWNLV
+623 AAWTQYISPALS
-631 MNANPIMLVVTAV
+631 ALWSFVTGV
-644 AALVAGLV
+644 LMPMV
-652 YFFTQTET
+652 
-660 GRQIWASITEAFQSF
+660 
-675 INWVATAWSGML
+675 
-687 QTVGDWW
+687 
-694 TSTWSTVK
+694 STLWG
-702 DTFNTWVVQPLAT
+702 VVQPIIT
-715 AWASITEGLQSFI
+715 AIGNLIVS
-728 DWVGAAWSGML
+728 AWS
-739 QTVGDLWSAAWSTVK
+739 
-754 DTFNTWVVQPLTAA
+754 
-768 WDAITGAF
+768 
-776 QTAWNVIQ
+776 NVIYPALSALWGFISG
-784 TVWDGIVT
+784 TLGPIVMW
-792 AAKVA
+792 
-797 FAVIVGVVL
+797 FW
-806 TPFQVAINVLGD
+806 NS
-818 LFTWLWTG
+818 
-826 VIQPAWDGIGN
+826 VIQPTFQAIGFIISM
-837 LVSTV
+837 VWSTMISPIFSAMV
-842 YHGVIE
+842 AVVRDVLGPAFMWLWNNVIS
-848 PVWEAFKTALQTVG
+848 PVWG
-862 AAVMGLWS
+862 WIS
-870 DYIVPAWNGVAGTFT
+870 DKI
-885 SVYSAV
+885 
-891 IKPVFDWLVALWN
+891 
-904 SVAAQAQAIWQGVK
+904 
-918 DTVAGVWNAIVVV
+918 
-931 ITTVWAT
+931 
-938 IQVAVQT
+938 
-945 AVGFVSGVVTTAFTA
+945 SGVVNFVA
-960 VRDTVSSIW
+960 DTVFPKIKT
-969 NAISSVISGVWEGIK
+969 AIDTAKTGFDNFKTGVETAMNGIKK
-984 AAASAAA
+984 AAATPVNFVINTVYRDGIKKAFDTIAEKVGLSQRLPS
-991 NWVSGTV
+991 VSPIAGYASGGRWRTMLPGYTPGKDV
-998 TGIFT
+998 YHFFSPDGGGAIRMSGGEGIIRPDSLRALGGKPWLDRVNASRGRGLADVGDTGARRGRVSFAE
-1003 GMKDAVAGV
+1003 GGV
-1012 WNAIVV
+1012 WGAIRG
-1018 VITTVWA
+1018 
-1025 TIQVA
+1025 
-1030 VQTAVGFVS
+1030 GF
-1039 GVVTTAFTAVRD
+1039 D
-1051 TVSSIWNAISSV
+1051 
-1063 ISGVWEG
+1063 
-1070 IKTAASAAANWVKD
+1070 AALGWVKD
-1084 TVTNT
+1084 TA
-1089 FTTLKN
+1089 
-1095 SVSNVFS
+1095 
-1102 GMKSAV
+1102 SAV
-1108 EKVWNGLKAIA
+1108 ADIVSDPLGA
-1119 AKPINYI
+1119 
-1126 IKTVYTN
+1126 
-1133 GLKHLVET
+1133 
-1141 VASKIGLDLTL
+1141 VASLVIEPAKALLA
-1152 PTIAEIGGY
+1152 TISSGFWGQ
-1161 AGGGVIPGYDPG
+1161 
-1173 HDRVPAVLSPGE
+1173 
-1185 AVLVPELVR
+1185 
-1194 AIGPARILAA
+1194 ILAQA
-1204 NWAYSHRRPGG
+1204 
-1215 SPGFPTTGFAGGG
+1215 PTLLFESIKNIFKSGVDEQGLAG
-1228 VAHYAEGGIVG
+1228 A
-1239 WFKDVAKGVADF
+1239 
-1251 FADPVGSVLELITKP
+1251 S
-1266 VRALFNGL
+1266 
-1274 GTGFIGDLAKGGI
+1274 
-1287 EKILTGITDFF
+1287 
-1298 KKKTEDGSATAAGG
+1298 
-1312 GPGLVGAA
+1312 GLVDAA
-1320 RRAIGVPYVWG
+1320 RKAIGVSYVWG

-1352 GWGWPRL
+1352 GLGWPRL

-1393 VSGASTMIEEPR
+1393 FSGNGKMVEEPHE
-1405 PGLSGRE
+1405 GASGRE

-1426 ARTYD
+1426 ARKYD
-1431 AGGVL
+1431 SGGVL
-1436 PPGVHAAVNATGAPE
+1436 PPGVTAAVNATRAPE

-1458 WADVHALVDR
+1458 WADVRALAAAR
-1468 GGADP
+1468 GGDL
-1473 DALARALDGLGVS
+1473 DGLARALDGLGVS
-1486 LVLDDGAALDAHIEV
+1486 LVLDDGDALDAHIEV

>member
-1 MTAYKG
+1 MPAYKG

-162 SRNLGAQEKAA
+162 SRTLGQETQATREA
-173 RAADAANEEL
+173 DAAADAL
-183 AQATGQTKQ
+183 AASTGKTKREVVATE
-192 AAGRADPAMRG
+192 PSLHS
-203 LAKAIDDVE
+203 LAKALDDVD
-212 DSASGAGSSVDTVG
+212 DSADEVSRSVGDSG

-234 LARSAMAPLLALG
+234 LARSAVAPVLALG

-295 ETVYDLSDIQNVTAQ
+295 ETVYDLSDIQSITAQ

-329 NAVAGGNKETF
+329 NAVAGGNVETF
-340 SSVGMVLTQT
+340 GSVGMVMTQV
-350 AGQGKLTTEN
+350 AGDGRLTTEN
-360 FNQLSDAIPGASGKI
+360 WNQLANAIPGASGKL

-381 AGAYTGNFRE
+381 AGAYTGNFRK
-391 ALEKGEVTAQE
+391 ALEDSEVSADE
-402 FNDAVLQLGS
+402 FYAAVLQLGS
-412 DEAAQAAA
+412 DETAQAAA

-466 IDWIKS
+466 IDWVKN

-501 ALVDYLFRLRDAGA
+501 TLVDYLFRLRDAGT

-521 KSFADAATGVG
+521 KSFAGAATGVG

-551 SLLDALTQLA
+551 SLLNALTQLA

-566 IFDWVGR
+566 IFDWVSR

-581 TVAIGAAAVAVYTF
+581 TVAIGAAAVAVYAF
-595 NTAQTAM
+595 NAAQSAM

-623 ATAAWNLV
+623 ATAAWNIV
-631 MNANPIMLVVTAV
+631 MNANPIMLLVTAV
-644 AALVAGLV
+644 AALVAGLA

-687 QTVGDWW
+687 QAVGDWW

-715 AWASITEGLQSFI
+715 AWASIT
-728 DWVGAAWSGML
+728 
-739 QTVGDLWSAAWSTVK
+739 
-754 DTFNTWVVQPLTAA
+754 
-768 WDAITGAF
+768 GAF

-797 FAVIVGVVL
+797 FAIIIGVVL
-806 TPFQVAINVLGD
+806 TPFQIAINVLGD

-826 VIQPAWDGIGN
+826 VVQPAWDGIGN
-837 LVSTV
+837 LVSTA
-842 YHGVIE
+842 YHGIIE
-848 PVWEAFKTALQTVG
+848 PVWEAFKTALQIVG
-862 AAVMGLWS
+862 AAVMGLWN
-870 DYIVPAWNGVAGTFT
+870 DYIVPAWNGVADTFT
-885 SVYSAV
+885 SVYNAV

-904 SVAAQAQAIWQGVK
+904 SVASQAQAIWQGVK
-918 DTVAGVWNAIVVV
+918 DTVTTVWNAIVAV
-931 ITTVWAT
+931 IMTVWTT

-945 AVGFVSGVVTTAFTA
+945 AVGVVSSVVTTAFTA
-960 VRDTVSSIW
+960 VKDTVSSIW
-969 NAISSVISGVWEGIK
+969 NVISSVISGVWEGIK
-984 AAASAAA
+984 TAASTAA

-1003 GMKDAVAGV
+1003 SMKDAINTV
-1012 WNAIVV
+1012 WNAIVTA
-1018 VITTVWA
+1018 ITIAWTTIQTTVQFY
-1025 TIQVA
+1025 IGV
-1030 VQTAVGFVS
+1030 VS
-1039 GVVTTAFTAVRD
+1039 GAVTTAFTVVKD

-1070 IKTAASAAANWVKD
+1070 IKTAASTAANWVKD
-1084 TVTNT
+1084 TVTT
-1089 FTTLKN
+1089 AFDSLKT
-1095 SVSNVFS
+1095 SVENVFS
-1102 GMKSAV
+1102 GMKTAV

-1126 IKTVYTN
+1126 IKTVYTD

-1141 VASKIGLDLTL
+1141 VAGKIGLDLTL
-1152 PTIAEIGGY
+1152 PAIAEIGGY

-1251 FADPVGSVLELITKP
+1251 FSDPVGSVLELITKP

-1331 GSSIP
+1331 GSSVP

-1393 VSGASTMIEEPR
+1393 VSGPSTMVEEPR

-1426 ARTYD
+1426 ARKYD

-1436 PPGVHAAVNATGAPE
+1436 PPGVTAAVNATRAPE

-1458 WADVHALVDR
+1458 WADVRALAEAR
-1468 GGADP
+1468 GGDL

-1486 LVLDDGAALDAHIEV
+1486 LVLDDGAALDAHIEAT
-1501 VASSVARRSR
+1501 ASSVARRSR

>member
-1 MTAYKG
+1 MPAYKG

-234 LARSAMAPLLALG
+234 LARSAVAPVLALG

-271 TLQFAGIDTTT
+271 TLQFAGIDTAT

-295 ETVYDLSDIQNVTAQ
+295 ETVYDLSDIQSVTAQ

-440 FKDLIDYIKPGV
+440 VKDLIDYIKPGV

-466 IDWIKS
+466 IDWIKGHKDEMLALGVAVGVAV
-472 TAAPSLRSVWSILT
+472 AAYAGFSILT
-486 EGDFT
+486 SVKAWIASTTLAQQGLNAALRANPVGIVITALAALAAGLYLLYQRNEGFRLKVQELGKIVVSVWQEWIWPAISAVWDWISGTLLPGIQSVWNILAHGDFD
-491 GPIFGLEEDD
+491 GNLFGLEEDSGF
-501 ALVDYLFRLRDAGA
+501 VTFLFSVRDAA
-515 AVWDAL
+515 A
-521 KSFADAATGVG
+521 AAWEWITGTLAPAVQEFWTGTVQPILAAVG
-532 GALSPLLSA
+532 GAVSTAWTDYIYPALSA
-541 AGDLA
+541 LWSFIT
-546 GLLAG
+546 G
-551 SLLDALTQLA
+551 SLAPAVQEFWT
-561 GWLGD
+561 G
-566 IFDWVGR
+566 
-573 NSDVVGSL
+573 
-581 TVAIGAAAVAVYTF
+581 TVQPVFSTIGAFIATVWTG
-595 NTAQTAM
+595 
-602 KAINAA
+602 AI
-608 GSIMNLVKATNLAKA
+608 L
-623 ATAAWNLV
+623 
-631 MNANPIMLVVTAV
+631 P
-644 AALVAGLV
+644 ALSALWG
-652 YFFTQTET
+652 FIT
-660 GRQIWASITEAFQSF
+660 GTLGPVITGF
-675 INWVATAWSGML
+675 
-687 QTVGDWW
+687 W
-694 TSTWSTVK
+694 TG
-702 DTFNTWVVQPLAT
+702 VVQPAFS
-715 AWASITEGLQSFI
+715 AIGSII
-728 DWVGAAWSGML
+728 
-739 QTVGDLWSAAWSTVK
+739 SAAWTQYISPALSALWSFVTGVLMPMVST
-754 DTFNTWVVQPLTAA
+754 
-768 WDAITGAF
+768 
-776 QTAWNVIQ
+776 
-784 TVWDGIVT
+784 
-792 AAKVA
+792 
-797 FAVIVGVVL
+797 
-806 TPFQVAINVLGD
+806 
-818 LFTWLWTG
+818 LWG
-826 VIQPAWDGIGN
+826 VIQPIITAIGN
-837 LVSTV
+837 LIVSAWSNVIYPALSALWGFISGTLGPIVMWFWNSVVQPTFQAIGFIISMVWSTMISPIFSAMVAVVRDVLGPAFMWLWNNVISPVWGWISDKISGVVNFVADTVFPKIKTAIDTAKTGFDNFKTGVETAMNGIKKAAATPVNFVINTV
-842 YHGVIE
+842 YRDGIKKAFDTIAEKVGLSQRLPSVSPISGYASGGRWRTMLPGYTPGKDVYHFFSPDGGGAIRMSGGEGIIRPDSLRALGGKPWLDRVNASRGRGLADVGDTGARRGRVSFAEGGVWGAIRGGFDATLGWVRDTASAVADIVSDPLGAVASLVIE
-848 PVWEAFKTALQTVG
+848 PAKALLATISSGFWGQI
-862 AAVMGLWS
+862 L
-870 DYIVPAWNGVAGTFT
+870 
-885 SVYSAV
+885 
-891 IKPVFDWLVALWN
+891 
-904 SVAAQAQAIWQGVK
+904 AQAPTLLFESIK
-918 DTVAGVWNAIVVV
+918 NI
-931 ITTVWAT
+931 
-938 IQVAVQT
+938 
-945 AVGFVSGVVTTAFTA
+945 FKSGVDEQGLA
-960 VRDTVSSIW
+960 
-969 NAISSVISGVWEGIK
+969 G
-984 AAASAAA
+984 AS
-991 NWVSGTV
+991 
-998 TGIFT
+998 
-1003 GMKDAVAGV
+1003 
-1012 WNAIVV
+1012 
-1018 VITTVWA
+1018 
-1025 TIQVA
+1025 
-1030 VQTAVGFVS
+1030 
-1039 GVVTTAFTAVRD
+1039 
-1051 TVSSIWNAISSV
+1051 
-1063 ISGVWEG
+1063 
-1070 IKTAASAAANWVKD
+1070 
-1084 TVTNT
+1084 
-1089 FTTLKN
+1089 
-1095 SVSNVFS
+1095 
-1102 GMKSAV
+1102 
-1108 EKVWNGLKAIA
+1108 
-1119 AKPINYI
+1119 
-1126 IKTVYTN
+1126 
-1133 GLKHLVET
+1133 
-1141 VASKIGLDLTL
+1141 
-1152 PTIAEIGGY
+1152 
-1161 AGGGVIPGYDPG
+1161 
-1173 HDRVPAVLSPGE
+1173 
-1185 AVLVPELVR
+1185 
-1194 AIGPARILAA
+1194 
-1204 NWAYSHRRPGG
+1204 
-1215 SPGFPTTGFAGGG
+1215 
-1228 VAHYAEGGIVG
+1228 
-1239 WFKDVAKGVADF
+1239 
-1251 FADPVGSVLELITKP
+1251 
-1266 VRALFNGL
+1266 
-1274 GTGFIGDLAKGGI
+1274 
-1287 EKILTGITDFF
+1287 
-1298 KKKTEDGSATAAGG
+1298 
-1312 GPGLVGAA
+1312 GLVDAA
-1320 RRAIGVPYVWG
+1320 RRAIGVSYVWG

-1352 GWGWPRL
+1352 GLGWPRL

-1369 PVAWGAKVPGD
+1369 PVAWDAKQPGD

-1393 VSGASTMIEEPR
+1393 FSGNGKMVEEPHE
-1405 PGLSGRE
+1405 GASGRE
-1412 IAIWGS
+1412 TAIWGS
-1418 PTVGRYGG
+1418 PTVGRYG
-1426 ARTYD
+1426 ARKYD

>member
-1 MTAYKG
+1 MTAFKG

-41 RAYASAFQ
+41 RAYAAAFQ

-83 ALSAAQDAAASS
+83 ALSAAQDAAAAS

-103 EREASAAADVEAAE
+103 EREASAAADAEAAE

-124 SSGTASASSVA
+124 SSGTASATEVA

-226 ARVSSVGS
+226 SRVSSVGS

-271 TLQFAGIDTTT
+271 TLQFAGIDTAT

-295 ETVYDLSDIQNVTAQ
+295 ETVYDLSDIQSITAQ

-329 NAVAGGNKETF
+329 NAVAGGNVETF
-340 SSVGMVLTQT
+340 GSVGMVMTQV
-350 AGQGKLTTEN
+350 AGDGRLTTEN
-360 FNQLSDAIPGASGKI
+360 WNQLANAIPGASGKL

-381 AGAYTGNFRE
+381 AGAYTGNFRK
-391 ALEKGEVTAQE
+391 ALEDSEVSADE
-402 FNDAVLQLGS
+402 FYAAVLQLGS
-412 DEAAQAAA
+412 DETAQAAA

-466 IDWIKS
+466 IDWVKN

-501 ALVDYLFRLRDAGA
+501 AVVDYLFRLRDAGT

-566 IFDWVGR
+566 IFDWVSR

-595 NTAQTAM
+595 NTAQSAM

-608 GSIMNLVKATNLAKA
+608 GSIMNLVKATDLAKA
-623 ATAAWNLV
+623 ATAAWNIV
-631 MNANPIMLVVTAV
+631 MNANPIMLVVTAI
-644 AALVAGLV
+644 AALVAGLA

-687 QTVGDWW
+687 QAVGDWW

-715 AWASITEGLQSFI
+715 
-728 DWVGAAWSGML
+728 
-739 QTVGDLWSAAWSTVK
+739 
-754 DTFNTWVVQPLTAA
+754 A

-797 FAVIVGVVL
+797 FAIIVGVVL
-806 TPFQVAINVLGD
+806 TPFQIAINVLGD

-826 VIQPAWDGIGN
+826 VVQPAWDGIGN
-837 LVSTV
+837 LVSTA

-848 PVWEAFKTALQTVG
+848 PVWEAFKTALQIVG
-862 AAVMGLWS
+862 AAVMGLWN
-870 DYIVPAWNGVAGTFT
+870 DYVVPAWNGVADTFT
-885 SVYSAV
+885 TVYNAV

-904 SVAAQAQAIWQGVK
+904 SVASQAQAIWQGVK
-918 DTVAGVWNAIVVV
+918 DTVTTVWNAIVAV
-931 ITTVWAT
+931 IMTVWT
-938 IQVAVQT
+938 SIQVAVQT
-945 AVGFVSGVVTTAFTA
+945 AVGVVSSVVTTAFTA
-960 VRDTVSSIW
+960 V
-969 NAISSVISGVWEGIK
+969 K
-984 AAASAAA
+984 
-991 NWVSGTV
+991 
-998 TGIFT
+998 
-1003 GMKDAVAGV
+1003 
-1012 WNAIVV
+1012 
-1018 VITTVWA
+1018 
-1025 TIQVA
+1025 
-1030 VQTAVGFVS
+1030 
-1039 GVVTTAFTAVRD
+1039 D

-1070 IKTAASAAANWVKD
+1070 IKTAASTAANWVKD
-1084 TVTNT
+1084 TVTT
-1089 FTTLKN
+1089 AFDSLKT
-1095 SVSNVFS
+1095 SVENVFS
-1102 GMKSAV
+1102 GMKTAV

-1126 IKTVYTN
+1126 IKTVYTD

-1141 VASKIGLDLTL
+1141 VAGKIGLDLTL
-1152 PTIAEIGGY
+1152 PAIAEIGGY

-1251 FADPVGSVLELITKP
+1251 FSDPVGSVLELITKP

-1331 GSSIP
+1331 GSSVP

-1393 VSGASTMIEEPR
+1393 VSGPSTMVEEPR

-1426 ARTYD
+1426 ARKYD

-1436 PPGVHAAVNATGAPE
+1436 PPGVTAAVNATGTPE

-1473 DALARALDGLGVS
+1473 DALARALDGLGVN
-1486 LVLDDGAALDAHIEV
+1486 LVLDDGDALDAHIEAT
-1501 VASSVARRSR
+1501 ASSVARRSR

>member
-41 RAYASAFQ
+41 RAYAAAFQ

-83 ALSAAQDAAASS
+83 ALSTAQDAAAAS

-124 SSGTASASSVA
+124 SSGTASATEVA

-295 ETVYDLSDIQNVTAQ
+295 ETVYDLSDIQSVTAQ

-466 IDWIKS
+466 IDWIKGHKDEMLALGVAVGVAV
-472 TAAPSLRSVWSILT
+472 AAYAGFSILT
-486 EGDFT
+486 SVKAWIAATTLAQQGLNAALRANPVGIVITALAALAAGLYLLYQRNEGFRLKVQELGKIVVSVWQEWIWPAISAVWDWISGTLLPGIQSVWNILAHGDFD
-491 GPIFGLEEDD
+491 GNLFGLEEDSGF
-501 ALVDYLFRLRDAGA
+501 VTFLFSVRDAA
-515 AVWDAL
+515 A
-521 KSFADAATGVG
+521 AAWEWITGTLAPAVQEFWTGTLQPILAAVG
-532 GALSPLLSA
+532 GAVSSAWTDYIYPALSA
-541 AGDLA
+541 LWDFIT
-546 GLLAG
+546 G
-551 SLLDALTQLA
+551 SLAPAVQEFWTGTVQPVFSTIGTFIATVWTGAILPALSALWGFIT
-561 GWLGD
+561 GTLGPA
-566 IFDWVGR
+566 ISGFWTGIVQPAF
-573 NSDVVGSL
+573 S
-581 TVAIGAAAVAVYTF
+581 AIG
-595 NTAQTAM
+595 
-602 KAINAA
+602 
-608 GSIMNLVKATNLAKA
+608 SI
-623 ATAAWNLV
+623 
-631 MNANPIMLVVTAV
+631 I
-644 AALVAGLV
+644 
-652 YFFTQTET
+652 
-660 GRQIWASITEAFQSF
+660 
-675 INWVATAWSGML
+675 
-687 QTVGDWW
+687 
-694 TSTWSTVK
+694 
-702 DTFNTWVVQPLAT
+702 
-715 AWASITEGLQSFI
+715 
-728 DWVGAAWSGML
+728 
-739 QTVGDLWSAAWSTVK
+739 SAAWTQYISPALSALWNFVTGVLMPMVST
-754 DTFNTWVVQPLTAA
+754 
-768 WDAITGAF
+768 
-776 QTAWNVIQ
+776 
-784 TVWDGIVT
+784 
-792 AAKVA
+792 
-797 FAVIVGVVL
+797 
-806 TPFQVAINVLGD
+806 
-818 LFTWLWTG
+818 LWG
-826 VIQPAWDGIGN
+826 VIQPIITAIGN
-837 LVSTV
+837 LIVSAWSN
-842 YHGVIE
+842 VIY
-848 PVWEAFKTALQTVG
+848 PALSALWGFISGTLG
-862 AAVMGLWS
+862 PIVMW
-870 DYIVPAWNGVAGTFT
+870 F
-885 SVYSAV
+885 
-891 IKPVFDWLVALWN
+891 WN
-904 SVAAQAQAIWQGVK
+904 SVIQPTFQAIGFIISM
-918 DTVAGVWNAIVVV
+918 VWSTMISPIFSAM
-931 ITTVWAT
+931 
-938 IQVAVQT
+938 VAVVRDVLGP
-945 AVGFVSGVVTTAFTA
+945 AFMWLWNNVISPVWGWISDKISGVVNFVA
-960 VRDTVSSIW
+960 DTVFPKIKT
-969 NAISSVISGVWEGIK
+969 AIDTAKTGFDNFKTGVETAMNGIKK
-984 AAASAAA
+984 AAATPVNFVINTVYRDGIKKAFDTIAEKVGLSQRLPS
-991 NWVSGTV
+991 VSPISGYASGGRWRTMLPGYTPGKDV
-998 TGIFT
+998 YHFFSPDGGGAIRMSGGEGIIRPDSLRAL
-1003 GMKDAVAGV
+1003 GGKPWLDRVNASRGRGLADVGDAGARRGRVSFAEGGV
-1012 WNAIVV
+1012 WG
-1018 VITTVWA
+1018 
-1025 TIQVA
+1025 
-1030 VQTAVGFVS
+1030 AVGAGF
-1039 GVVTTAFTAVRD
+1039 D
-1051 TVSSIWNAISSV
+1051 
-1063 ISGVWEG
+1063 
-1070 IKTAASAAANWVKD
+1070 AALGWVKD
-1084 TVTNT
+1084 TASAVADIVSDPLGAVASLIIEPAKALLATISSG
-1089 FTTLKN
+1089 FWGQILAQAPTLLFESIK
-1095 SVSNVFS
+1095 NVFKS
-1102 GMKSAV
+1102 GV
-1108 EKVWNGLKAIA
+1108 DEQGLA
-1119 AKPINYI
+1119 
-1126 IKTVYTN
+1126 
-1133 GLKHLVET
+1133 G
-1141 VASKIGLDLTL
+1141 AS
-1152 PTIAEIGGY
+1152 
-1161 AGGGVIPGYDPG
+1161 
-1173 HDRVPAVLSPGE
+1173 
-1185 AVLVPELVR
+1185 
-1194 AIGPARILAA
+1194 
-1204 NWAYSHRRPGG
+1204 
-1215 SPGFPTTGFAGGG
+1215 
-1228 VAHYAEGGIVG
+1228 
-1239 WFKDVAKGVADF
+1239 
-1251 FADPVGSVLELITKP
+1251 
-1266 VRALFNGL
+1266 
-1274 GTGFIGDLAKGGI
+1274 
-1287 EKILTGITDFF
+1287 
-1298 KKKTEDGSATAAGG
+1298 
-1312 GPGLVGAA
+1312 GLVDAA
-1320 RRAIGVPYVWG
+1320 RRAIGVSYVWG

-1352 GWGWPRL
+1352 GLGWPRL
-1359 TAAGYQAAST
+1359 TAAGYQSGST
-1369 PVAWGAKVPGD
+1369 PISWDAKQPGD
-1380 LLFWGAPAHHVAI
+1380 LLFWGSPAHHVAI
-1393 VSGASTMIEEPR
+1393 FSGNGKMVEEPHE
-1405 PGLSGRE
+1405 GASGRE

-1426 ARTYD
+1426 ARKYD

-1458 WADVHALVDR
+1458 WADVRALVDR
-1468 GGADP
+1468 GGAAP